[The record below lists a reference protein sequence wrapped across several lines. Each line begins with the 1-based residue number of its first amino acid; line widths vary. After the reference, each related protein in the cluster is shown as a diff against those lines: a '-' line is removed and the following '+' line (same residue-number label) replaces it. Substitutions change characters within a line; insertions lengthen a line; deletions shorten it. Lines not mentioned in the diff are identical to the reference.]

1 MYGITFDNNTGVGIV
16 NENADALYDEIN
28 LIRKS
33 GNYGFPTFQ
42 PANVSPELSNF
53 SGSILPIRSY
63 NPVIVPTQTIHYE
76 GNKIKEFGNNYLF
89 GSYNGRIYSLKIDI
103 NSRQLTEQKIELEL
117 SPFEGIT
124 AIAQSPHG
132 EIYFGG
138 YSIFRLRSLHSTE
151 QELFP
156 VEVIYS
162 RNMKPTTMHLNTS
175 GDGATLDISLEYSNH
190 TAATSS
196 ADDSISLRVP
206 EVLFPSVKS
215 AELSI
220 ESNKKIEPD
229 IEINKMSNSDYVT
242 IEIPL
247 QGLRPSKLSIS
258 DVMENIEN

>member
-1 MYGITFDNNTGVGIV
+1 
-16 NENADALYDEIN
+16 
-28 LIRKS
+28 
-33 GNYGFPTFQ
+33 
-42 PANVSPELSNF
+42 
-53 SGSILPIRSY
+53 
-63 NPVIVPTQTIHYE
+63 
-76 GNKIKEFGNNYLF
+76 
-89 GSYNGRIYSLKIDI
+89 
-103 NSRQLTEQKIELEL
+103 
-117 SPFEGIT
+117 
-124 AIAQSPHG
+124 
-132 EIYFGG
+132 
-138 YSIFRLRSLHSTE
+138 
-151 QELFP
+151 
-156 VEVIYS
+156 
-162 RNMKPTTMHLNTS
+162 MKPTTMHLNTS